1 MSGLSDYAEE
11 AVLEALLL
19 NTALQVTTPYVSL
32 HTADPGDSG
41 AANELSDSGYARKAA
56 SFSNPTAGAGT
67 TSNSAD
73 ITFNAIADAT
83 TYTVTHVGI
92 WDSVS
97 GGNLL
102 LTAALT
108 TSKQFSQN
116 DVPRFPTGSLTVT
129 AS

>member
-1 MSGLSDYAEE
+1 MAGLSDWAEV
-11 AVLEALLL
+11 AVLNALLR
-19 NTALQVTTPYVSL
+19 NTSLVVTTPYISL

-41 AANELSDSGYARKAA
+41 AANELTDSGYARKSAT
-56 SFSNPTAGAGT
+56 FSAPTSGAGT

-73 ITFNAIADAT
+73 ITFNAISDAGPF
-83 TYTVTHVGI
+83 TVTHCGI
-92 WDSVS
+92 WSAVS

-102 LTAALT
+102 ISAALT

-129 AS
+129 AA